1 MIRNFYII
9 TLNVIMLLVG
19 CTNYGVLKKDEIE
32 VKFPIKVD
40 TVNIQGEY
48 GFEHNPNH
56 PFFYLIIKNIT
67 KIKISDVTLEGLFD
81 VILDFQP
88 DTGEQLNETEFN
100 FYYVYV
106 NIKKG
111 DIDNYLK
118 LISDRFFFS
127 SLNNAFNEEV
137 ISTIDT
143 KNEMW
148 YTFNFREKKI
158 FIWKENWKIKDH

>member
-1 MIRNFYII
+1 MIKIFYFFIFFI
-9 TLNVIMLLVG
+9 VAALLTG
-19 CTNYGVLKKDEIE
+19 CKNYGIIKKDVLEI
-32 VKFPIKVD
+32 KFPIKVD
-40 TVNIQGEY
+40 TTNIQVEY
-48 GFEHNPNH
+48 GFEYNPNH
-56 PFFYLIIKNIT
+56 PFFLLTIKNIK
-67 KIKISDVTLEGLFD
+67 KIKINNITLEGVFD

-100 FYYVYV
+100 IYYVYV
-106 NIKKG
+106 NIKEG

-127 SLNNAFNEEV
+127 TLNNAFNEEV

-148 YTFNFREKKI
+148 YTFNFKDKKI
-158 FIWKENWKIKDH
+158 FIWKENWESE

>member
-1 MIRNFYII
+1 MI
-9 TLNVIMLLVG
+9 TAVLNG
-19 CTNYGVLKKDEIE
+19 CTNYGIIKRDEVE
-32 VKFPIKVD
+32 VKFPIRVD
-40 TVNIQGEY
+40 TAKIQGNY
-48 GFEHNPNH
+48 QFEHNPNH
-56 PFFYLIIKNIT
+56 PFFYLTIKNIK
-67 KIKISDVTLEGLFD
+67 KIKINNITLEGVFD

-106 NIKKG
+106 NIKEG

-127 SLNNAFNEEV
+127 TLGNAFNEEV

-148 YTFNFREKKI
+148 YGFNFKDKKI
-158 FIWKENWKIKDH
+158 FIWKENWESE

>member
-1 MIRNFYII
+1 MIKIFHFFILFVVAALFI
-9 TLNVIMLLVG
+9 G
-19 CTNYGVLKKDEIE
+19 CTNYGIVKKDEVE
-32 VKFPIKVD
+32 VKFPIKLD
-40 TVNIQGEY
+40 TTNIQGEY
-48 GFEHNPNH
+48 EFEYNPNH
-56 PFFYLIIKNIT
+56 PFFLLTIKNIT
-67 KIKISDVTLEGLFD
+67 KIKISNITLEGVFD

-100 FYYVYV
+100 FYNVYV

-111 DIDNYLK
+111 DIYNYLK
-118 LISDRFFFS
+118 LISDGFFFS

-148 YTFNFREKKI
+148 YAFGFKDKKI
-158 FIWKENWKIKDH
+158 FIWKENWKRE